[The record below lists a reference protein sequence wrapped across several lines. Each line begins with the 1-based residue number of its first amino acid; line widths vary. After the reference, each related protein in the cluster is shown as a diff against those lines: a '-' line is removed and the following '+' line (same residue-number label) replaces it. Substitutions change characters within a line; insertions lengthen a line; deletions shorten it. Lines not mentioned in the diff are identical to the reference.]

1 MSGRDLKFDYKIS
14 VSSFAPRQKYTTLN
28 CDGSRLG
35 TTIMRYQENMSMKYV
50 YPLQPICICDGSRI
64 GTYIYSAETKEIRC
78 RNERNMVHYILQP
91 HHIFIRVKAFV
102 FMLVQ
107 GGHVSHY

>member
-1 MSGRDLKFDYKIS
+1 MSGLDLKFDYKIS
-14 VSSFAPRQKYTTLN
+14 VPSFAPRQKYTTLI

-64 GTYIYSAETKEIRC
+64 GTTVMVVRTNIGIKHDFPFITIR
-78 RNERNMVHYILQP
+78 
-91 HHIFIRVKAFV
+91 
-102 FMLVQ
+102 
-107 GGHVSHY
+107 